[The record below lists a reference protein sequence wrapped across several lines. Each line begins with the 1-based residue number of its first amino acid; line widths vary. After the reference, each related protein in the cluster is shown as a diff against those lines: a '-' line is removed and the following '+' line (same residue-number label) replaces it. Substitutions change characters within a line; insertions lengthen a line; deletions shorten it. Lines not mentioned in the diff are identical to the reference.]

1 MDWNNATPIQLLMV
15 DDNMADI
22 RLTEEALSFTK
33 LRNKMFVVND
43 GEQAMA
49 FLTHQPPYT
58 DVPRPDLVLLDL
70 NMPRKNGL
78 EVLEE
83 MRRDEVLNLI
93 PVVILTSS
101 QQETDIL
108 QSYRLHANAYV
119 TKPVDLDQFIQVIR
133 SIEGFWLEIVKLP
146 H

>member
-1 MDWNNATPIQLLMV
+1 MDWNHAMPVQILMV
-15 DDNMADI
+15 DDNMADV
-22 RLTEEALSFTK
+22 RLTEEAMSFTK
-33 LRNKMFVVND
+33 IRNKMFVVND

-49 FLTHQPPYT
+49 FLHRQPPYEN
-58 DVPRPDLVLLDL
+58 VPRPDLILLDL

-83 MRRDEVLNLI
+83 IRQDEHLSLI
-93 PVVILTSS
+93 PVVILTTS
-101 QQETDIL
+101 QQEADII

-119 TKPVDLDQFIQVIR
+119 TKPVDLDQFIQVVR

>member
-1 MDWNNATPIQLLMV
+1 MDWNHTTPIQILMV
-15 DDNMADI
+15 DDNLADV
-22 RLTEEALSFTK
+22 RLTEEAMSFTK
-33 LRNKMFVVND
+33 LHNKMFVVND
-43 GEQAMA
+43 GEQAIA
-49 FLTHQPPYT
+49 FLTHQPPYS
-58 DVPRPDLVLLDL
+58 DAPRPDLILLDL

-83 MRRDEVLNLI
+83 IRNDPTLSLI
-93 PVVILTSS
+93 PVVILTTS

-119 TKPVDLDQFIQVIR
+119 TKPVDLDQFIQVVR

-146 H
+146 R

>member
-1 MDWNNATPIQLLMV
+1 MDWNHAMPVQILMV
-15 DDNMADI
+15 DDNMADV
-22 RLTEEALSFTK
+22 RLTEEAMSFTK
-33 LRNKMFVVND
+33 IRNKMFVVND

-49 FLTHQPPYT
+49 FLHHQPPYEN
-58 DVPRPDLVLLDL
+58 VPRPDLILLDL

-83 MRRDEVLNLI
+83 IRQDEHLSLI
-93 PVVILTSS
+93 PVVILTTS
-101 QQETDIL
+101 QQEADII

-119 TKPVDLDQFIQVIR
+119 NKPVDLDQFIQVIR